1 MSKFTLTAK
10 DLEDIA
16 PTLSAALLHPLNILF
31 DDVADTLGGGDQEVY
46 NAVRFGI
53 GISKTLAGDWE
64 ISEYNHAL
72 IAWHIVTYTT
82 EHGDAQGLHHI
93 SRVVE
98 AILRL
103 AASTVDALVE
113 RSGTADIQFTI
124 TASPWTM
131 ARHPRTEAR
140 QGRPARRV
148 HPRAPRAAL
157 NQPKPRTPHGAELH
171 SYHEHE
177 YQIQ

>member
-16 PTLSAALLHPLNILF
+16 PTLSAALPHPLNILF
-31 DDVADTLGGGDQEVY
+31 DDVTDTLGGGDQEVY
-46 NAVRFGI
+46 NAVGFGI

-82 EHGDAQGLHHI
+82 EHGDAHDLRHI

-103 AASTVDALVE
+103 AASTPA
-113 RSGTADIQFTI
+113 
-124 TASPWTM
+124 
-131 ARHPRTEAR
+131 ARHEA
-140 QGRPARRV
+140 ARILTI
-148 HPRAPRAAL
+148 AL
-157 NQPKPRTPHGAELH
+157 TDWATATFER
-171 SYHEHE
+171 
-177 YQIQ
+177 